1 MSLVRSVFWAL
12 SEAKS
17 TLGVFNRLLLD
28 RQAHFKV
35 LIVVT
40 LLTATIEA
48 VGIALLMPLIAV
60 LQGQQGVSFAVVGVA
75 VEFDESVAFYAV
87 LVLGA
92 FLLKSGLL
100 LLRIRSALN
109 LTNRLWRRW
118 VMLIVDRQ
126 LYAPVRV
133 VGMTDSGQAVATGL
147 GETRACARA
156 LLNLQ
161 QLIAGLATFFCVYV
175 VLWLSSWRATIGATL
190 LIAAVGAL
198 CLRPMARL
206 AHAAGVRQVAALKK
220 ASSQL
225 IEIVGGHRDIRAYGT
240 EDYFVTRI
248 GEPLREL
255 ESSYTTTHWLASIV
269 HPLVEV
275 VMVGGFCATIIVLS
289 PTAIDL
295 STSLP
300 LLGVFAAAAFR
311 LFPVTS
317 ALSAQWLALI
327 SKRPSALRVLDA
339 IRDDERESPGKVA
352 ITSFP
357 QQIAFENVSFS
368 YGERGEVLD
377 DVSFTVRK
385 GEKIAVVGASGAGK
399 STIVSLLMGFL
410 EPTKGT
416 IRIDGKPIAS
426 FEKPSWRSHIGFVGQ
441 DSLVFQTDVEE
452 NISLGRLP
460 RGDGRIV
467 QAAKVAGLQEIFD
480 SLPEGYSTRV
490 GERGLELS
498 GGQRQRVALARALL
512 MRPPLLLLDEAMS
525 SLDNESVARMMED
538 IEAFQPDATWVVVA
552 HRLHAIRAFDTIL
565 VFRDGRLVEK
575 GSDPDLVA
583 RGGYYAQLVASEMG
597 EESTEASVP
606 EG

>member
-1 MSLVRSVFWAL
+1 MSSGL
-12 SEAKS
+12 SQKPKAPSASSIDCSS
-17 TLGVFNRLLLD
+17 TARLT
-28 RQAHFKV
+28 FKV

-317 ALSAQWLALI
+317 ALSAQWL
-327 SKRPSALRVLDA
+327 RPHQQATLCATSARRHSRRRARVPGEGGDHVLSPADCLR
-339 IRDDERESPGKVA
+339 ER
-352 ITSFP
+352 F
-357 QQIAFENVSFS
+357 F
-368 YGERGEVLD
+368 
-377 DVSFTVRK
+377 
-385 GEKIAVVGASGAGK
+385 
-399 STIVSLLMGFL
+399 FL
-410 EPTKGT
+410 
-416 IRIDGKPIAS
+416 R
-426 FEKPSWRSHIGFVGQ
+426 R
-441 DSLVFQTDVEE
+441 
-452 NISLGRLP
+452 
-460 RGDGRIV
+460 
-467 QAAKVAGLQEIFD
+467 
-480 SLPEGYSTRV
+480 
-490 GERGLELS
+490 
-498 GGQRQRVALARALL
+498 
-512 MRPPLLLLDEAMS
+512 
-525 SLDNESVARMMED
+525 
-538 IEAFQPDATWVVVA
+538 
-552 HRLHAIRAFDTIL
+552 
-565 VFRDGRLVEK
+565 
-575 GSDPDLVA
+575 A
-583 RGGYYAQLVASEMG
+583 RGGPRRRLFHCSKG
-597 EESTEASVP
+597 
-606 EG
+606 